1 MLNTMSS
8 TFQNLVRAQDLVR
21 ERGDE
26 GWFCNDY
33 SKLREYHNIR
43 DSIEIA
49 LANQELLEQYLELA
63 VA

>member
-33 SKLREYHNIR
+33 SKLREYHNIQ

-49 LANQELLEQYLELA
+49 LANQDLLEQYLKLA